1 MILFINAS
9 PILKMSNS
17 EYFIN
22 LLNINNK
29 KINYIYKDKYEDIE
43 KIIYK
48 ANKIIFVYPT
58 YIDIIPSKLINFIEN
73 YKGNFNYK
81 EIYLIINCGF
91 LEPKNNDL
99 GIKFM
104 KNYIKEKQ
112 GNFKG
117 YLSIGSGE
125 APAPCKKKKKKKK
138 KKKNLRGI
146 CHDFFKKLKK
156 FRKFINLSK
165 NIELKTNIKLFNKKL
180 FCIIC
185 NHYFKKNLSKNKV
198 KENI

>member
-9 PILKMSNS
+9 PKLKMSNS

-22 LLNINNK
+22 LLNIKNK

-43 KIIYK
+43 KNIYK

-73 YKGNFNYK
+73 YKGNFNNK

-112 GNFKG
+112 GIFKG
-117 YLSIGSGE
+117 YLSIGAGE
-125 APAPCKKKKKKKK
+125 VNGICKNKKFLK
-138 KKKNLRGI
+138 LI
-146 CHDFFKKLKK
+146 CHDFLKKLKK

>member
-9 PILKMSNS
+9 PKLKMSNS

-22 LLNINNK
+22 LLNIKNK
-29 KINYIYKDKYEDIE
+29 KINYIYKDKYADIE
-43 KIIYK
+43 KNIYK
-48 ANKIIFVYPT
+48 ASKIIFVYPT

-73 YKGNFNYK
+73 YKDNFNNK
-81 EIYLIINCGF
+81 EIYLIANCGF

-125 APAPCKKKKKKKK
+125 VIGICKSNKFLK
-138 KKKNLRGI
+138 LI
-146 CHDFFKKLKK
+146 CHDFFKKINK

-165 NIELKTNIKLFNKKL
+165 NIKLKTNIKLFNKKL

-185 NHYFKKNLSKNKV
+185 NHYFRKNLSKNKV
-198 KENI
+198 KEYLIF

>member
-9 PILKMSNS
+9 PKLKMSNS

-22 LLNINNK
+22 LLNIKNK
-29 KINYIYKDKYEDIE
+29 KINYIYKDKYADIE
-43 KIIYK
+43 KNIYK
-48 ANKIIFVYPT
+48 ASKIIFVYPT

-73 YKGNFNYK
+73 YKGNFNNK
-81 EIYLIINCGF
+81 EIYLIANCGF

-112 GNFKG
+112 GSFKG

-125 APAPCKKKKKKKK
+125 VI
-138 KKKNLRGI
+138 GI
-146 CHDFFKKLKK
+146 CKNNKFLKLICHYFFKKINK

-165 NIELKTNIKLFNKKL
+165 NIKLKTNIKLFNKKL

-185 NHYFKKNLSKNKV
+185 NHYFRKNLSKNKV
-198 KENI
+198 KEYLIF

>member
-9 PILKMSNS
+9 PKLKMSNS

-22 LLNINNK
+22 LLNIKNK

-43 KIIYK
+43 KNIYK

-73 YKGNFNYK
+73 YKGNFNNK

-112 GNFKG
+112 GIFKG
-117 YLSIGSGE
+117 YLSIGSVEVIGI
-125 APAPCKKKKKKKK
+125 CKNNKFLK
-138 KKKNLRGI
+138 LI
-146 CHDFFKKLKK
+146 CHDFLKKLKK

-185 NHYFKKNLSKNKV
+185 NHYFKKNLRKNKV

>member
-1 MILFINAS
+1 
-9 PILKMSNS
+9 MSNS

-22 LLNINNK
+22 LLNIKNK

-43 KIIYK
+43 KNIYK

-73 YKGNFNYK
+73 YKGNFNNK

-112 GNFKG
+112 GIFKG

-125 APAPCKKKKKKKK
+125 VIGICKNNKFLK
-138 KKKNLRGI
+138 LI
-146 CHDFFKKLKK
+146 CHDFLKKLKK

-185 NHYFKKNLSKNKV
+185 NHYFKKNLRKNKV

>member
-9 PILKMSNS
+9 PKLKMSNS

-22 LLNINNK
+22 LLNIKNK

-43 KIIYK
+43 KNIYK
-48 ANKIIFVYPT
+48 ASKIIFVYPT

-73 YKGNFNYK
+73 YKGNFNNK

-112 GNFKG
+112 GIFKG

-125 APAPCKKKKKKKK
+125 VIGICKSNKFLK
-138 KKKNLRGI
+138 LI
-146 CHDFFKKLKK
+146 CHDFFKKIKK
-156 FRKFINLSK
+156 FRKFINLGK

-185 NHYFKKNLSKNKV
+185 NHYFRKNLNKNKV
-198 KENI
+198 KEYLIF

>member
-9 PILKMSNS
+9 PKLKMSNS

-22 LLNINNK
+22 LLNIK
-29 KINYIYKDKYEDIE
+29 KN
-43 KIIYK
+43 IYK

-73 YKGNFNYK
+73 YKGNFNNK

-112 GNFKG
+112 GIFKG

-125 APAPCKKKKKKKK
+125 VIGICKNNKFLK
-138 KKKNLRGI
+138 LI
-146 CHDFFKKLKK
+146 CHDFLKKLKK

>member
-9 PILKMSNS
+9 PKLKMSNS

-22 LLNINNK
+22 LLNIKNK

-43 KIIYK
+43 KNIYK

-73 YKGNFNYK
+73 YKGNFNNK

-112 GNFKG
+112 GIFKG

-125 APAPCKKKKKKKK
+125 VIGICKNNKFLK
-138 KKKNLRGI
+138 LI
-146 CHDFFKKLKK
+146 CHDFLKKLKK

-165 NIELKTNIKLFNKKL
+165 NIELKANIKLFNKKL

-185 NHYFKKNLSKNKV
+185 NHYFKKNLRKNKV

>member
-9 PILKMSNS
+9 PKLKMSNS

-22 LLNINNK
+22 LLNIKNK

-43 KIIYK
+43 KNIYK

-73 YKGNFNYK
+73 YKGNFNNK

-125 APAPCKKKKKKKK
+125 VIGICKSNKFLK
-138 KKKNLRGI
+138 LI
-146 CHDFFKKLKK
+146 CHDFFKKINK

-165 NIELKTNIKLFNKKL
+165 NIKLKTNIKLFNKKL

-185 NHYFKKNLSKNKV
+185 NHYFRKNLNKNKV
-198 KENI
+198 KEYLIF

>member
-9 PILKMSNS
+9 PKLKMSNS

-22 LLNINNK
+22 LLNIKNK

-43 KIIYK
+43 KNIYK

-73 YKGNFNYK
+73 YKGNFNNK

-112 GNFKG
+112 GIFKG
-117 YLSIGSGE
+117 YLSIGSGKVIGI
-125 APAPCKKKKKKKK
+125 CKNNKFLK
-138 KKKNLRGI
+138 LI
-146 CHDFFKKLKK
+146 CHDFLKKLKK

>member
-9 PILKMSNS
+9 PKFKMSNS

-22 LLNINNK
+22 LLNIKNK

-43 KIIYK
+43 KNIYK

-73 YKGNFNYK
+73 YKGNFNNK

-112 GNFKG
+112 GIFKG

-125 APAPCKKKKKKKK
+125 VIGICKNNKFLK
-138 KKKNLRGI
+138 LI
-146 CHDFFKKLKK
+146 CHDFLKKLKK

>member
-9 PILKMSNS
+9 PKLKMSNS

-22 LLNINNK
+22 LLN
-29 KINYIYKDKYEDIE
+29 
-43 KIIYK
+43 
-48 ANKIIFVYPT
+48 IIFVYPT

-73 YKGNFNYK
+73 YKGNFNNK

-112 GNFKG
+112 GIFKG

-125 APAPCKKKKKKKK
+125 VIGICKNNKFLK
-138 KKKNLRGI
+138 LI
-146 CHDFFKKLKK
+146 CHDFLKKLKK

>member
-9 PILKMSNS
+9 PKLKMSNS

-22 LLNINNK
+22 LLNIKNK

-43 KIIYK
+43 KNIYK

-73 YKGNFNYK
+73 YKGNFNNK

-112 GNFKG
+112 GIFKG

-125 APAPCKKKKKKKK
+125 VIGICKSNKFLK
-138 KKKNLRGI
+138 LI
-146 CHDFFKKLKK
+146 CHDFFKKIKK
-156 FRKFINLSK
+156 FRKFINLGK
-165 NIELKTNIKLFNKKL
+165 NIEFKTNIKLFNKKL
-180 FCIIC
+180 FCVIC

-198 KENI
+198 KEYLIF